1 MRTPLLLAACLLVS
15 IPSFSQTRVVRGKLT
30 TFNRYPVQNVEVMSK
45 KAKSTVMTDSLGEFE
60 LVCNEKD
67 IIMIKAKVFQALNKR
82 VNAEDRYISANL
94 IFRDTPKN
102 REIATG
108 MRYITP
114 EQLTFALAHLAD
126 ENNDFCNYTDVF
138 DVVRGKFPGVQ
149 VKSTSSGQGIFVRG
163 DKSMTG
169 ENQAIYVVNGVRVN
183 DISFIN
189 PCEMVS
195 MDILKDGGAALYGS
209 QAANGVVV
217 IETKGGQK

>member
-1 MRTPLLLAACLLVS
+1 MRTPLLLAVCLLVS

-169 ENQAIYVVNGVRVN
+169 ENQAIYVVNGVRVS

>member
-82 VNAEDRYISANL
+82 VNAEDQYISANL

>member
-1 MRTPLLLAACLLVS
+1 MRTPLLLAVCLLVS

-82 VNAEDRYISANL
+82 VNAEDQYISANL

-169 ENQAIYVVNGVRVN
+169 ENQAIYVVNGVRVS

>member
-1 MRTPLLLAACLLVS
+1 MRTPLLLAVCLLVS

-169 ENQAIYVVNGVRVN
+169 ENQAIYVVNGVRVS

-217 IETKGGQK
+217 IETKGGRK